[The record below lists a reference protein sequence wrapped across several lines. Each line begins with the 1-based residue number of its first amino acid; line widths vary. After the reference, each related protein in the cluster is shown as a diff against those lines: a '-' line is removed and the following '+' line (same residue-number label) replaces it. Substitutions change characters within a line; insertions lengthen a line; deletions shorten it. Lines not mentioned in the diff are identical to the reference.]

1 MEQNTQN
8 WAKLWK
14 PIKESRVSLY
24 KANFQTFSFKKH
36 SHENYALGVIEAGV
50 QQFRLGGA
58 KRVAP
63 ASAIIAINP
72 GEVHDGEA
80 AVPEGCRYRVAYF
93 TDDLLSDIFFGL
105 YGSRSH
111 VSYFKTPVIADPHV
125 SCALLQAHQFMEST
139 QQNLLAA
146 ETVMMQVVAEIFL
159 RYGDDSQPVL
169 PVARNTRAIKKAVEY
184 LRQNVSENI
193 SLDEISSMA
202 GLSPYHFL
210 RQFKAITGLPPH
222 AYLMQCRVYL
232 ARRAVEQGSS
242 LVEAALQAGFAD
254 QAHFSRSFKAIH
266 GLSPSDFKK
275 GLLC

>member
-1 MEQNTQN
+1 MEQSTQN
-8 WAKLWK
+8 WARLWK

-36 SHENYALGVIEAGV
+36 SHENYALGVIENGV

-63 ASAIIAINP
+63 ASAMIAINP

-105 YGSRSH
+105 YGSRAH

-125 SCALLQAHQFMEST
+125 SSALLRAHHFMEST
-139 QQNLLAA
+139 QQDLLAA
-146 ETVMMQVVAEIFL
+146 ETVMMQVVAEVFL
-159 RYGDDSQPVL
+159 RYGDDHREIQPVT
-169 PVARNTRAIKKAVEY
+169 RNLQAIKKSIEY

-202 GLSPYHFL
+202 ELSPYYFL
-210 RQFKAITGLPPH
+210 RQFKAVTGLPPH

-232 ARRAVEQGSS
+232 ARRAVEQGCS

-266 GLSPSDFKK
+266 GLSPNDYKK
-275 GLLC
+275 ELFC